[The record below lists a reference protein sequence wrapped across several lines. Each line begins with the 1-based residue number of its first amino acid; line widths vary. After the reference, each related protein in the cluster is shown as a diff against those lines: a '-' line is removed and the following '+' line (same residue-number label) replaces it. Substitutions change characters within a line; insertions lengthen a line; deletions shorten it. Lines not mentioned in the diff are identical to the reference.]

1 VVVKGCG
8 INPDLKA
15 INQEGCFTIF
25 QKKFVDNIGIVG
37 GVLGF
42 FILSRIDLHK
52 RFVFTVEVK
61 SP

>member
-1 VVVKGCG
+1 LQVVVKGCG

-37 GVLGF
+37 GVLYF
-42 FILSRIDLHK
+42 
-52 RFVFTVEVK
+52 
-61 SP
+61 

>member
-1 VVVKGCG
+1 MKGCG

-42 FILSRIDLHK
+42 QLTYIRKDWYLLWK
-52 RFVFTVEVK
+52 
-61 SP
+61 